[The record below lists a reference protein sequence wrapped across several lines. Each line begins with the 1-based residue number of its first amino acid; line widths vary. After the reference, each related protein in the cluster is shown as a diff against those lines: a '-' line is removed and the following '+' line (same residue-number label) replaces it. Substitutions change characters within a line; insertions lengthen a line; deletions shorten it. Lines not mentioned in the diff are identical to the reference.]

1 MGTTRSTRIHRTAAL
16 VAAGSLLFSAC
27 ASSRTET
34 TVAEVAAEPDTSRV
48 IETWDN
54 PGENEIQLLV
64 SNQSSIDMAADLT
77 FEVDGVLVIA
87 QRFETLEYHNFFAFN
102 INGVEPGEHT
112 ITVRSDDGQEDNV
125 VFEKSDDPVWIV
137 VHYWPEESG
146 TGFIQ
151 QIENEPVEFA

>member
-1 MGTTRSTRIHRTAAL
+1 M
-16 VAAGSLLFSAC
+16 
-27 ASSRTET
+27 
-34 TVAEVAAEPDTSRV
+34 AEVAAEPDTSRV